1 MTSARDEILRLV
13 NRYGFT
19 IDTGDLDGFAG
30 LFEHGEWSVEGAPPN
45 VGKQA
50 VLAAISTMR
59 IYPCGTPRTKH
70 VTANVDLDIDEAA
83 GKARGQC
90 YVMVFQQTETF
101 PLQPIF
107 VGHYFDEF
115 ERAEG
120 RWRFSKRLIRHGLAG
135 DLSACFGS
143 PGDVVPGR

>member
-1 MTSARDEILRLV
+1 MGAREEILHLM
-13 NRYGFT
+13 NSYGFT
-19 IDTGDLDGFAG
+19 LDTGNLDGFAS

-70 VTANVDLDIDEAA
+70 VTANVDLDIDEQA
-83 GKARGQC
+83 GTACAQC
-90 YVMVFQQTETF
+90 YVMVFQQTDTF

-107 VGHYFDEF
+107 VGHYFDDF
-115 ERAEG
+115 EQVEG
-120 RWRFSKRLIRHGLAG
+120 RWRFRKRLIRQSLVG

-143 PGDVVPGR
+143 PGDVVPGL